1 MGLRGALQRREDR
14 TAEANT
20 QWGWEGRGLSRRT
33 KQEDKTTWERDRP
46 GPLWGAWRQALL
58 LPWLRVES

>member
-20 QWGWEGRGLSRRT
+20 QWGWEGRAWSLGALAE
-33 KQEDKTTWERDRP
+33 KEQA
-46 GPLWGAWRQALL
+46 GPKEGVNAKNKEKNEEQ
-58 LPWLRVES
+58 